1 MYYVNYTIIELNPL
15 NDLFMISTWSLSKYK
30 NIHVYIC
37 SRNMR
42 EVWLAERDLADAD
55 PAGVR
60 PRPVTMHFVRDAARD
75 DGRNNLPTANE
86 VAAVFVGEG
95 GRPPRDINLVIYDT
109 NPINPQ
115 HRMQTIPA
123 G

>member
-1 MYYVNYTIIELNPL
+1 MVRYNILYINPPL
-15 NDLFMISTWSLSKYK
+15 LQLSTTFVIYK
-30 NIHVYIC
+30 FIHVYIC

-42 EVWLAERDLADAD
+42 EVWLAERELADAD

-60 PRPVTMHFVRDAARD
+60 PRPVTMHFVRDAVRD

-86 VAAVFVGEG
+86 VAAVLVGKG
-95 GRPPRDINLVIYDT
+95 GRPPRNLNLVIYDT
-109 NPINPQ
+109 NPIDPQ
-115 HRMQTIPA
+115 HRMQSIPA